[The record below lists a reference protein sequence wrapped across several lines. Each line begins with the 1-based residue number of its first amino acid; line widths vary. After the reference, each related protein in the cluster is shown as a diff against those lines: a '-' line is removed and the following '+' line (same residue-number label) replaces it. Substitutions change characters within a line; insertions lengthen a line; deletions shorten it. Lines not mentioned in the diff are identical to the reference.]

1 MLCVEPN
8 ISYYEAL
15 ASTTIGQN
23 VFPKAPDTIEP
34 ARIDAP
40 DGELPDLIAEV
51 AAKGEALGQKLHP
64 QTAENLASFVR
75 IMNTYYSNL
84 IEGHNTRP
92 RDIERALTRIDEQ
105 DAKRDLLIE
114 AVAHVRLQATI
125 DRLASEGCLPDPA
138 SPDFL
143 RRLHRDFYEGA
154 TKEMLTIAGR
164 GRSFEMVPGEW
175 RMGAEQDVKVGRH
188 LPPASDRIPDFM
200 DYFYQRFAFEP
211 TENRLL
217 AVGPGRGKRILAMA
231 TAHHRFNYI
240 HPFPDGN
247 GRVSRLMSHAMAHK
261 AGIGAHGL
269 WSISRGLARGLSDGP
284 EGRLEYKQH
293 MAWADE
299 QRQGDRDGRGN
310 LSLKGLSIFATWFL
324 KVTLDQIEFMTGL
337 FDLDTLTRRFE
348 RLVARREAFAPEAL
362 HLLLEALRRGEF
374 ERGEAARLTGMPER
388 SARRVLKELTEAGLL
403 ASSTEKGPVSLRF
416 PSDALETLFPKLYPE
431 ALI

>member
-1 MLCVEPN
+1 M
-8 ISYYEAL
+8 
-15 ASTTIGQN
+15 IGQSMN
-23 VFPKAPDTIEP
+23 SEAPDTIEP

-64 QTAENLASFVR
+64 RTAENLAGLVR

-92 RDIERALTRIDEQ
+92 RDIERALARIDEE
-105 DAKRDLLIE
+105 DEKRDLLIE
-114 AVAHVRLQATI
+114 AVAHVRLQARI
-125 DRLASEGCLPDPA
+125 DALASAGCLPDPA
-138 SPDFL
+138 APDFL
-143 RRLHRDFYEGA
+143 RQLHHDFYEGA
-154 TKEMLTIAGR
+154 TKEMLAIKGR
-164 GRSFEMVPGEW
+164 GRSFQMIPGEW
-175 RMGAEQDVKVGRH
+175 RKGEEQDVEIGRH
-188 LPPASDRIPDFM
+188 LPPPSDRVPDFM
-200 DYFYQRFAFEP
+200 NYFYRRFAFEP
-211 TENRLL
+211 TDNLLL
-217 AVGPGRGKRILAMA
+217 AVGPGKGKRILAMA

-261 AGIGAHGL
+261 AGIGARGL

-310 LSLKGLSIFATWFL
+310 LSLKGLSVFATWFL
-324 KVTLDQIEFMTGL
+324 KVTLDQLEFMTQL
-337 FDLDTLTRRFE
+337 FDLDTLAKRIE
-348 RLVARREAFAPEAL
+348 RLVTRQEKFAPEAVY
-362 HLLLEALRRGEF
+362 LLLEALRRGEF

-388 SARRVLKELTEAGLL
+388 SARRVLKDLTEAGLL

-416 PSDALETLFPKLYPE
+416 PSHTLETLFPKLYPD
-431 ALI
+431 AMV

>member
-1 MLCVEPN
+1 M
-8 ISYYEAL
+8 
-15 ASTTIGQN
+15 IGQN
-23 VFPKAPDTIEP
+23 VSTEAPDTIEP

-40 DGELPDLIAEV
+40 DGDLPDLIAEV

-64 QTAENLASFVR
+64 RTAENLAGFVR

-92 RDIERALTRIDEQ
+92 RDIERALARIDEE
-105 DAKRDLLIE
+105 DEKRDLLIE
-114 AVAHVRLQATI
+114 AVAHVHLQSEI
-125 DRLASEGCLPDPA
+125 DGLASDGRLPDPA
-138 SPDFL
+138 SCDFL
-143 RRLHRDFYEGA
+143 RYLHHDFYEGA
-154 TKEMLTIAGR
+154 TKGMLTIAGR
-164 GRSFEMVPGEW
+164 DRSFEMVPGEW
-175 RMGAEQDVKVGRH
+175 RKGEEQDVEVGRH
-188 LPPASDRIPDFM
+188 LPPPSDRVPDFM
-200 DYFYQRFAFEP
+200 DYFYKRFAFEP
-211 TENRLL
+211 KENLL
-217 AVGPGRGKRILAMA
+217 LGVGPGRGKRILAMA

-269 WSISRGLARGLSDGP
+269 WSVSRGLARGLTDGP

-310 LSLKGLSIFATWFL
+310 LSLKGLSVFATWFL
-324 KVTLDQIEFMTGL
+324 KVTLDQLEFMTQL
-337 FDLDTLTRRFE
+337 FDLDTLAKRFE
-348 RLVARREAFAPEAL
+348 RLVARRETLAPEAL

-416 PSDALETLFPKLYPE
+416 PSDTLETLFPRLYPD
-431 ALI
+431 AII

>member
-1 MLCVEPN
+1 M
-8 ISYYEAL
+8 
-15 ASTTIGQN
+15 IGQN
-23 VFPKAPDTIEP
+23 VTSEAPDTIEP
-34 ARIDAP
+34 ARIVAP

-64 QTAENLASFVR
+64 RTAENLAGFVR

-84 IEGHNTRP
+84 IEGHNIRP
-92 RDIERALTRIDEQ
+92 RDIERALARIDVE
-105 DAKRDLLIE
+105 DEKRDLLIE
-114 AVAHVRLQATI
+114 AVAHVRLQAQL
-125 DRLASEGCLPDPA
+125 DELASEGRLPDPA

-143 RRLHRDFYEGA
+143 RHLHHDFYEGA
-154 TKEMLTIAGR
+154 TKEMLTIKGR
-164 GRSFEMVPGEW
+164 GKSFEIIPGEW
-175 RMGAEQDVKVGRH
+175 RKGEEQDVEIGHH
-188 LPPASDRIPDFM
+188 LPPASDRVPDFM
-200 DYFYQRFAFEP
+200 DYFYKRFAFEP
-211 TENRLL
+211 TENLLL
-217 AVGPGRGKRILAMA
+217 AVGPGKGKRILAMA

-269 WSISRGLARGLSDGP
+269 WSISRGLARGLSDSP
-284 EGRLEYKQH
+284 DGRLEYKRH

-310 LSLKGLSIFATWFL
+310 LSLQGLSVFATWFL
-324 KVTLDQIEFMTGL
+324 KITLDQLEFMTQL
-337 FDLDTLTRRFE
+337 FDIHTLAKRIE
-348 RLVARREAFAPEAL
+348 RLVARRENFTPEAV

-416 PSDALETLFPKLYPE
+416 PSDTLETLFPKLYPD
-431 ALI
+431 AMV